1 MVAQIGSMTR
11 DRLGSHGCDSEKSR
25 RRGKYEQNTLK
36 TNTNK
41 KSVIQFKS
49 EMFLVKVSTN
59 G

>member
-1 MVAQIGSMTR
+1 MTR